1 MRARDERD
9 FVDFVSGST
18 RSLRRTAYLLT
29 GDWHRAE
36 DVVQTAMVKLYVAWP
51 RLTRSAAF
59 STYAR
64 RAVVTCAI
72 DESRRPW
79 RRERSGQTAS
89 ADEPDRR
96 DGPREVDDRLL
107 VVGALSALPL
117 RQRATVVLR
126 YYDDLSVEQ
135 TAEVLGCTAGTVK
148 SQTARGLDALRI
160 HLIAAGV
167 HEPITVGE
175 DHP

>member
-1 MRARDERD
+1 MRAQDERE
-9 FVDFVSGST
+9 FVDFVSGSA

-79 RRERSGQTAS
+79 RRERTGQAAS

-96 DGPREVDDRLL
+96 DGTREVDDQLLL
-107 VVGALSALPL
+107 VEA
-117 RQRATVVLR
+117 RRAP
-126 YYDDLSVEQ
+126 
-135 TAEVLGCTAGTVK
+135 AA
-148 SQTARGLDALRI
+148 
-160 HLIAAGV
+160 AAGR
-167 HEPITVGE
+167 
-175 DHP
+175 

>member
-1 MRARDERD
+1 MRAQDERE
-9 FVDFVSGST
+9 FVDFVSGSA
-18 RSLRRTAYLLT
+18 RSLRRMAYLLT
-29 GDWHRAE
+29 GDWQRAE
-36 DVVQTAMVKLYVAWP
+36 DVVQTALVKLYVAWP
-51 RLTRSAAF
+51 RLTRAAAF

-79 RRERSGQTAS
+79 RRERSVEAVGV
-89 ADEPDRR
+89 DEPDRR
-96 DGPREVDDRLL
+96 DGTREVDDRLL
-107 VVGALSALPL
+107 VVAALAALPP

-126 YYDDLSVEQ
+126 YYDDLSVDE

-148 SQTARGLDALRI
+148 SQTARGLDALRN